1 MSEITGSCQKELRSQ
16 LADAPIG
23 ERRDHL
29 NMNQDNYNDM
39 GFSLLVQIDIPEKN
53 SIGALG
59 KC

>member
-1 MSEITGSCQKELRSQ
+1 
-16 LADAPIG
+16 
-23 ERRDHL
+23 
-29 NMNQDNYNDM
+29 MNQDNYNDM